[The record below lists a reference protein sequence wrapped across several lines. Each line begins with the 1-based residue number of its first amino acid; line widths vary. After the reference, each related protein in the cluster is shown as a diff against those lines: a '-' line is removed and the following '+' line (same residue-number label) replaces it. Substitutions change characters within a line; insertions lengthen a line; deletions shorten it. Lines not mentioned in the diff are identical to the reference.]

1 MTPYTK
7 LLPMLPLWAL
17 LLVAPTGWA
26 LQAESTPRRVHW
38 QDIPIPVALTVGEE
52 RYLQF
57 RAPVSVGVPG
67 SLQALLRTQTVN
79 GTVYLLAHSAFAE
92 TRILVRELDSG
103 QTYLL
108 DLSATHEAGASEAL
122 IIEPRARPDH
132 LPPAVGEAGPRT
144 HSYVSLTRFAAQQL
158 FAPLRLVA
166 PLPGVAR
173 IPVQSQSLLLLPGDA
188 IEATPLMAW
197 RAGSLFLTAVK
208 LRNRSSVPQVLD
220 PRRLRGQWLTATL
233 QHARLLPAGSPAD
246 STAVYLISAQ
256 PFAAS
261 F

>member
-1 MTPYTK
+1 MSNTK
-7 LLPMLPLWAL
+7 PTLLLPLLTL
-17 LLVAPTGWA
+17 LLVAQASWA
-26 LQAESTPRRVHW
+26 LPAESSPRRIQW
-38 QDIPIPVALTVGEE
+38 QDIPIQVSLTVGEE
-52 RYLQF
+52 RRVQF

-67 SLQALLRTQTVN
+67 SLQALLRTQLVN
-79 GTVYLLAHSAFAE
+79 STVYLLAHASFAE

-108 DLSATHEAGASEAL
+108 DLRATHEAGANETL
-122 IIEPRARPDH
+122 VIEPRADSDRLKPKQS
-132 LPPAVGEAGPRT
+132 GSAGRT

-158 FAPLRLVA
+158 FAPLRLA
-166 PLPGVAR
+166 SPLPGVAR
-173 IPVQSQSLLLLPGDA
+173 IPVQSERVFLVPDDA

-208 LRNRSSVPQVLD
+208 LRNRSAKAQILD
-220 PRRLRGQWLTATL
+220 PRTLRGQWLTATL